1 MHENVLQVHHTL
13 ASEDTD
19 VVPTRSYHM
28 EGPWQEDK
36 GADVPRT
43 RSICKELW
51 VWAHLRDIFTSR
63 KKSWFCYDEGHVL
76 SI

>member
-43 RSICKELW
+43 RSICKEL
-51 VWAHLRDIFTSR
+51 
-63 KKSWFCYDEGHVL
+63 
-76 SI
+76 